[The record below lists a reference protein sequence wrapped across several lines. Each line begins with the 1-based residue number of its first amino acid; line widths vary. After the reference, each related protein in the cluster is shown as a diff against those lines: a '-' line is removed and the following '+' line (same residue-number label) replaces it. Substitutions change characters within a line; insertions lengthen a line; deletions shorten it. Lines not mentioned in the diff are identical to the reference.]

1 MAKKIEAK
9 LDLKEIST
17 KLSDLRKELLNLRFK
32 KTSGQ
37 LENYSQIKKNKK
49 NVARLLTNKKKL
61 IIKGQ
66 SNA

>member
-1 MAKKIEAK
+1 MTKKIESN

-17 KLSDLRKELLNLRFK
+17 KLSDLRKELLNFRFK

-37 LENYSQIKKNKK
+37 LENSSQIKKNRK
-49 NVARLLTNKKKL
+49 NIARLLTNKKKL

-66 SNA
+66 TNA

>member
-66 SNA
+66 TNA

>member
-1 MAKKIEAK
+1 MVKKSDIN

-17 KLSDLRKELLNLRFK
+17 KLSDSRKELLNLRFK

-37 LENYSQIKKNKK
+37 LENYSQMKKNKR
-49 NVARLLTNKKKL
+49 NIARLLTKKREL
-61 IIKGQ
+61 VIKGQ

>member
-1 MAKKIEAK
+1 MAKKTDIN

-17 KLSDLRKELLNLRFK
+17 KLADSRKELLNLRFK

-37 LENYSQIKKNKK
+37 LENFSQIKKNKK
-49 NVARLLTNKKKL
+49 DIARLLTKKKQL

>member
-1 MAKKIEAK
+1 MAKKTDINF
-9 LDLKEIST
+9 DLKEFST
-17 KLSDLRKELLNLRFK
+17 KLSDSRKELLNLRFK

-37 LENYSQIKKNKK
+37 LESSSQIKKNKK
-49 NVARLLTNKKKL
+49 NIARLLTKKKEL